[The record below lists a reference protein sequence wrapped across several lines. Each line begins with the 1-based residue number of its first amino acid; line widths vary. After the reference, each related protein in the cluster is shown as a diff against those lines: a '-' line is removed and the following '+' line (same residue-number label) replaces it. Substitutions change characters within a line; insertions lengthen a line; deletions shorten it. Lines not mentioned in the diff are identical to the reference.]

1 MSVTASAEEGGLWR
15 PWALGA
21 GLALAAATAYTLRD
35 RPDVALAC
43 SVAVLM
49 AAWWVLDALPLWVT
63 SLVPLVAIPVL
74 LHEQAWPERAQAA
87 VLPYIDPYVGL
98 FLGGMCIGA
107 AMQEHGLH
115 RRFAL
120 TVLQLCGSSPRRVLA
135 GMILAPA
142 FVSMWISNTAT
153 TAMMLPVAIAVA
165 VAARGAHSTSTEKP
179 TATRHTTALLLA
191 VAYGSSVGGIAT
203 KIGTPPNAQF
213 AGFLEQRGIEIGFL
227 EYMAVGGGFVLLFL
241 PIVWLFL
248 TRLLPREDQHS
259 THAGQEQA
267 RIAAELAALG
277 RMSPAE
283 RRIAFVFACAA
294 LGWVLS
300 QPLTS
305 WMRQLDGAAWVRT
318 AHVEGAIALLA
329 ALALKLQRA
338 PSPLLPWR
346 AVARVPWH
354 TLILL
359 GGSFGL
365 AVLIVDSKAGTELAQ
380 LLSGLRSAP
389 MWLALVGATL
399 ATVALSAIAS
409 NTATCGVMLAVL
421 WEAFGGGSEAV
432 PVLYGATIAASCDFA
447 LPAGTAPN
455 AIVAGSGLVS
465 LRLMFLVGI
474 GLDLVAALLAAGWS
488 AWIVPFFHP

>member
-1 MSVTASAEEGGLWR
+1 MVR
-15 PWALGA
+15 PWAIIV
-21 GLALAAATAYTLRD
+21 GLLATSLVAWLLRD

-74 LHEQAWPERAQAA
+74 LHEQTWPERAQAA
-87 VLPYIDPYVGL
+87 LLPYIDPYVGL

-120 TVLQLCGSSPRRVLA
+120 NVLQLCGSSPRRVLA

-165 VAARGAHSTSTEKP
+165 VTARGAGNTTTGRP

-227 EYMAVGGGFVLLFL
+227 EYLVVGGGFVLLFL

-248 TRLLPREDQHS
+248 ARLLPRDEPHS
-259 THAGQEQA
+259 AQAEQEHA
-267 RIAAELAALG
+267 RIASELKALG
-277 RMSPAE
+277 RMSRAE
-283 RRIAFVFACAA
+283 RRIAIVFACAA

-300 QPLTS
+300 QPLTG
-305 WMRQLDGAAWVRT
+305 WVRQLDGAAWVRT

-329 ALALKLQRA
+329 AIALKVQRA

-354 TLILL
+354 TLVLL

-365 AVLIVDSKAGTELAQ
+365 AVLIVDSKAGTELAH

-421 WEAFGGGSEAV
+421 WEAFGGGSAAV

-455 AIVAGSGLVS
+455 AIVVGSGLVS
-465 LRLMFLVGI
+465 LRLMFVVGV
-474 GLDLVAALLAAGWS
+474 GLDLVAALLAAGWT
-488 AWIVPFFHP
+488 AVIVPLFHS

>member
-1 MSVTASAEEGGLWR
+1 MFR
-15 PWALGA
+15 PWATIV
-21 GLALAAATAYTLRD
+21 GLLAASLVAWLLRD
-35 RPDVALAC
+35 RPEVALAC
-43 SVAVLM
+43 AVAVLM
-49 AAWWVLDALPLWVT
+49 AAWWVLDALPLWLT
-63 SLVPLVAIPVL
+63 SLVPLVAIPAL
-74 LHEQAWPERAQAA
+74 LHEQPWAARVQAA
-87 VLPYIDPYVGL
+87 VLPYLDPYVGL

-120 TVLQLCGSSPRRVLA
+120 TVLQVCGSSPRRVLA

-153 TAMMLPVAIAVA
+153 TAMMLPVALAVA
-165 VAARGAHSTSTEKP
+165 VAASRTSPAALQKAAP
-179 TATRHTTALLLA
+179 TRHTTALLLA

-213 AGFLEQRGIEIGFL
+213 AGFMEQRGIEIGFL
-227 EYMAVGGGFVLLFL
+227 EYLVVGGGFVLLFL

-248 TRLLPREDQHS
+248 ARLLPREDPHGAQGALE
-259 THAGQEQA
+259 HA
-267 RIAAELAALG
+267 RLTAELASLG
-277 RMSPAE
+277 RMSSAE
-283 RRIAFVFACAA
+283 RRIACVFACAA
-294 LGWVLS
+294 VGWMLS
-300 QPLTS
+300 QPLTA
-305 WMRQLDGAAWVRT
+305 WVRQLDGTAWVRT

-329 ALALKLQRA
+329 ALALKVQAA
-338 PSPLLPWR
+338 PSPLLPWS

-380 LLSGLRSAP
+380 LLSGLRAAP
-389 MWLALVGATL
+389 MWLALVGATV

-421 WEAFGGGSEAV
+421 WEAFGGGSAAV

-465 LRLMFLVGI
+465 LRLMFLVGL
-474 GLDLVAALLAAGWS
+474 GLDLVAAVLAAAWS
-488 AWIVPFFHP
+488 GWIVPLFHP

>member
-1 MSVTASAEEGGLWR
+1 MVR
-15 PWALGA
+15 PWAITV
-21 GLALAAATAYTLRD
+21 GLLAASLVAWLLRD

-43 SVAVLM
+43 SAAVLM

-74 LHEQAWPERAQAA
+74 LHEQPWWERVHAA
-87 VLPYIDPYVGL
+87 VVPYIDPYVGL

-120 TVLQLCGSSPRRVLA
+120 NVLQVCGSSPRRVLA

-153 TAMMLPVAIAVA
+153 TAMMLPMAIAVA
-165 VAARGAHSTSTEKP
+165 VTARGASSTTNARP

-213 AGFLEQRGIEIGFL
+213 AGFMEQRGIEIGFL
-227 EYMAVGGGFVLLFL
+227 EFLVVGGGFVLLFL

-248 TRLLPREDQHS
+248 TRLLPREDPHS
-259 THAGQEQA
+259 TQGDLEHA
-267 RIAAELAALG
+267 RIASELKALG
-277 RMSPAE
+277 RMSNAE
-283 RRIAFVFACAA
+283 RRIAVVFACAA

-300 QPLTS
+300 QPLTAGV
-305 WMRQLDGAAWVRT
+305 RQLDGTSWVRT

-329 ALALKLQRA
+329 ALALKVQRA

-346 AVARVPWH
+346 AVARV
-354 TLILL
+354 LL

-365 AVLIVDSKAGTELAQ
+365 AVLIVDSKAGTELAH

-389 MWLALVGATL
+389 MWLALAGATL

-455 AIVAGSGLVS
+455 AIVVGSGLVS

-474 GLDLVAALLAAGWS
+474 GLDLVAALLAAGWT
-488 AWIVPFFHP
+488 AVIVPLFHS